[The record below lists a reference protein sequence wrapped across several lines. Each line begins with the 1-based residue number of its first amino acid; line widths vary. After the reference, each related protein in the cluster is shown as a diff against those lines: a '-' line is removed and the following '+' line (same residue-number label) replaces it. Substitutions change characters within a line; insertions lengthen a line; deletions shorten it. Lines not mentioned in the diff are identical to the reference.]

1 MMKKS
6 SLFYCAICCVFVEKF
21 LHFAYME
28 FVYILFKICYTILV
42 KICKRGFA
50 IMKNIKKI
58 ISVVMAVVMIVSCMS
73 ILGYARDK
81 EYVPTIII
89 PGLFQSE
96 TYHYVN
102 GEKECDAD
110 GNPLA
115 GPFYISISKEFIGAV
130 LTTALLPVMAMFITQ
145 HDKDQ
150 MAAKAVSKL
159 IGELLIG
166 KQQSDA
172 NGNFIDDV
180 RPEVYNGGFDTFSEK
195 SKEVVLQSFPV
206 QEYLEIAGEDNLY
219 VFSYVSTG
227 NMIQTVKDLY
237 DYIQFVKTN
246 TGSDKVNLVPVSQGG
261 SIANGLMQYYNDN
274 GMLMSKDI
282 NRIVFAVPALDG
294 AALLGDCYRYGLN
307 NDSELLY
314 TTMFPTV
321 IGVDNYLGYIISII
335 TRLMPKSDVDN
346 LLKIVADD
354 LINDY
359 LRYSTLLWGL
369 IPSYDYEV
377 CRDMYLETDDMA
389 EIRRQTDWF
398 YGAQKNS
405 DANIISAKIQGI
417 DVFDIV
423 DTNVELYQLA
433 VSHKTNQADGII
445 HVDSTSMGAYS
456 VGLKQKLPADYQTP
470 LTQRKCLNLLHDHTD
485 PEGIMDVT
493 TGLLPDHTFYFS
505 GQNHANTAG
514 NDVIMS
520 LIIKLLTD
528 EDFENVFSYKDTFP
542 QFNYSR
548 ETFQLRKDVEEM
560 RTYDRAKLTDA
571 QVQELDAA
579 IAEVDAMI
587 ADTTIDAAAC
597 KATNARFYEIY
608 DEIIGNNSPFSQ
620 KNTSKMLATVTKGI
634 AQGLYDAYGDA
645 AFSEMPMLTLNK
657 ILGR

>member
-1 MMKKS
+1 
-6 SLFYCAICCVFVEKF
+6 
-21 LHFAYME
+21 
-28 FVYILFKICYTILV
+28 
-42 KICKRGFA
+42 
-50 IMKNIKKI
+50 MKNFKKI
-58 ISVVMAVVMIVSCMS
+58 ISVIMAVVMIVSCMS

-115 GPFYISISKEFIGAV
+115 GPFYISVSKEFIGAA
-130 LTTALLPVMAMFITQ
+130 LTTALLPVMVMFITQ
-145 HDKDQ
+145 QDKDQ

-159 IGELLIG
+159 IGEMLIG

-180 RPEVYNGGFDTFSEK
+180 RAEVYDGSFDTLNETSQKKILE
-195 SKEVVLQSFPV
+195 SFPV
-206 QEYLEIAGEDNLY
+206 QEYFEIAGADNLY

-227 NMIQTVKDLY
+227 NMIQTANDLY
-237 DYIQFVKTN
+237 DYIQFVKED

-261 SIANGLMQYYNDN
+261 SITNGLFKVYEE
-274 GMLMSKDI
+274 KDI
-282 NRIVFAVPALDG
+282 SIASDVNRIVFAVPALDG

-307 NDSELLY
+307 DDSKLLY

-335 TRLMPKSDVDN
+335 TRLMPNADVNN
-346 LLKIVADD
+346 LLDIVADD

-369 IPSYDYEV
+369 IPSYDYEA
-377 CRDMYLETDDMA
+377 CREMYLATDDMA
-389 EIRRQTDWF
+389 EIRRQADWF
-398 YGAQKNS
+398 YDAQLKS
-405 DANIISAKIQGI
+405 DTYIMMAKLQGVE
-417 DVFDIV
+417 VFDIV

-456 VGLKQKLPADYQTP
+456 VGLNQKLPDDYSTP
-470 LTQRKCLNLLHDHTD
+470 ITQKKCWNPAHNHTD

-493 TGLLPDHTFYFS
+493 TGLLPDHTFYFH
-505 GQNHANTAG
+505 GQNHATTAG

-520 LIIKLLTD
+520 LIIHLLTD
-528 EDFENVFSYKDTFP
+528 ENFKNVFSYTNRFP

-548 ETFQLRKDVEEM
+548 QSFELRRDVDTM
-560 RTYDRAKLTDA
+560 RAYDTSNLSAEDA
-571 QVQELDAA
+571 QELKDA
-579 IAEVDAMI
+579 IAQVDATLAI
-587 ADTTIDAAAC
+587 TVIDTAAF
-597 KATNARFYEIY
+597 KAANDRFYAIY
-608 DEIIGNNSPFSQ
+608 DKIMGYNSPLSE
-620 KNTSKMLATVTKGI
+620 KNTSKMLTTVVKGI
-634 AQGLYDAYGDA
+634 SEGLYDAYGDA

-657 ILGR
+657 ILGN